1 MVEIKHKDFVD
12 LVSINPGQN
21 SSCIMGSRICEE
33 GRTQIP
39 PSSPTTIDALPQDRQ
54 GLY

>member
-1 MVEIKHKDFVD
+1 MMEIKHKDFVG
-12 LVSINPGQN
+12 LVSINPRQN
-21 SSCIMGSRICEE
+21 SSCIMGSRIYEE

-39 PSSPTTIDALPQDRQ
+39 TSSPTTIDPRPQDRQ